1 MTTPYTI
8 HTIQDLIRIL
18 DESPEWKEEIRR
30 QILTDELMNM
40 PAVLS
45 AFIESTNTFIESTN
59 AFIESTNAFI
69 ESANRQF
76 RLFEER
82 FDRLEADVAT
92 LRGDNLEMKMHR
104 RILPLISQRLGLR
117 AVRLVQNAFVW
128 SEERLMNPLDEA
140 NFADIITDR
149 QYNRIL
155 QTDAIV
161 RGIDKQNGTPVWAGI
176 EISGGVHENDITR
189 AQATAEI
196 LSTVFGEKAVPVVIG
211 YHIDP
216 RDHELADRSDV
227 AVLILDPQRMR

>member
-1 MTTPYTI
+1 MTAPYTI

-30 QILTDELMNM
+30 QILTDELLNM
-40 PAVLS
+40 PGILS
-45 AFIESTNTFIESTN
+45 AFIESTN

-69 ESANRQF
+69 ESTNRQF

-82 FDRLEADVAT
+82 FDRLEADVGS
-92 LRGDNLEMKMHR
+92 LKGDNLEMKMHR
-104 RILPLISQRLGLR
+104 RILPLMSQRLGLR

-140 NFADIITDR
+140 NFADIITDG

-161 RGIDKQNGTPVWAGI
+161 RGIDKHSGTPIWAGI
-176 EISGGVHENDITR
+176 EISGGIHEGDISR

-196 LSTVFGEKAVPVVIG
+196 LSAVFNEKAVPVVVG

-216 RDHELADRSDV
+216 RDHDLADRNDV
-227 AVLILDPQRMR
+227 TVLLLDPQRMR